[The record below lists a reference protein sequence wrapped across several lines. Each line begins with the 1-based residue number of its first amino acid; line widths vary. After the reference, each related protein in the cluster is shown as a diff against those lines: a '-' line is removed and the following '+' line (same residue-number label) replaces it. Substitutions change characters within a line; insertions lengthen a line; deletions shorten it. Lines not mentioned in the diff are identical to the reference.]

1 MPNVIELL
9 KQDHREVEKLFTSF
23 ENDQQSSAAEKL
35 CEELEVHTVAE
46 ERFVYP
52 ALREGVSGGDQL
64 ADEAEREHAEAKQ
77 IIGRIKQTSQPERLG
92 EVVAEL
98 KRAIEHHVQEEEGNV
113 FPKMES
119 ELASTD
125 LEAIGTA
132 VQDFKAKA

>member
-9 KQDHREVEKLFTSF
+9 QQDHREVEQLFTSY
-23 ENDQQSSAAEKL
+23 ESDHQSSTADKICA
-35 CEELEVHTVAE
+35 ELELHTTTE

-52 ALREGVSGGDQL
+52 ALREGVSGGDQM

-77 IIGRIKQTSQPERLG
+77 LVGRIKQTSDLGHLG

-113 FPKMES
+113 FPKMQS
-119 ELASTD
+119 DLTDTD

-132 VQDFKAKA
+132 IQDFKAKA

>member
-1 MPNVIELL
+1 
-9 KQDHREVEKLFTSF
+9 
-23 ENDQQSSAAEKL
+23 
-35 CEELEVHTVAE
+35 
-46 ERFVYP
+46 
-52 ALREGVSGGDQL
+52 VSGGDQL

-132 VQDFKAKA
+132 VQEFKAKA

>member
-9 KQDHREVEKLFTSF
+9 KQNHREVEQLFTGF
-23 ENDQQSSAAEKL
+23 ESGQQSSTADKICA
-35 CEELEVHTVAE
+35 ELEVHTAAE

-52 ALREGVSGGDQL
+52 SLREGVSGGDQL

-77 IIGRIKQTSQPERLG
+77 LIGRVKQTSDPERLG

-119 ELASTD
+119 DLPSTELDVIGANV
-125 LEAIGTA
+125 LE
-132 VQDFKAKA
+132 FKEKR